1 MVSKSD
7 DTRHASQDE
16 TCVSSSQQ
24 TPSNVFTPSD
34 IHRRIVPPI
43 RPTCYPQ
50 ATQRGPTDR
59 AAREQFVT
67 P

>member
-16 TCVSSSQQ
+16 TCVSLSKQ
-24 TPSNVFTPSD
+24 TPSNVSRPSD
-34 IHRRIVPPI
+34 IHRRIVAPL

-50 ATQRGPTDR
+50 PTQRGPTDR